1 MKLLGNIIA
10 YIAALSAL
18 AFIIWGGYLGIR
30 FLVEQFGLLDAK
42 EMPVLVIAS
51 VVYLAG
57 AAIVAGAIR
66 NAMKYNDKNIHPE
79 KAVLYS
85 NFINALKSNES
96 EPRNLAKETSQWLPH
111 MQLWASDDVL
121 KQYIQFQK
129 VIRENNSTNE
139 VISKIAGQLLLEIRI
154 DLGNK
159 NQGITP
165 AMFQLKI
172 ESNFNAKK

>member
-1 MKLLGNIIA
+1 MKLIGNILA
-10 YIAALSAL
+10 FIAALGAL

-30 FLVEQFGLLDAK
+30 FLVDQFGLLDAR
-42 EMPVLVIAS
+42 EMPVLIIAS

-57 AAIVAGAIR
+57 AAIVAGSIR
-66 NAMKYNDKNIHPE
+66 NAMKHNDKNIHPE

-85 NFINALKSNES
+85 KFINAWNSYESTPKSLVNE
-96 EPRNLAKETSQWLPH
+96 TDQWLSH

-129 VIRENNSTNE
+129 VLRENNSSNE
-139 VISKIAGQLLLEIRI
+139 VITKDAGKLLLEIRK

-159 NQGITP
+159 NKGISP
-165 AMFQLKI
+165 AMFKLKR
-172 ESNFNAKK
+172 ESKHNNKK